1 MLPETGILQAD
12 IDHVVICFVEVP
24 MRIALGIVGMLLA
37 WVGAFLPPI
46 QALFPKISLIFY
58 YKQQLVRRLFYLS
71 GAVLV
76 ILSMLFGEGM
86 FTYIAL
92 VVVVLFIGM
101 TEFLMIP
108 SKVIPPL
115 DRSIS
120 KTIQPGDLS
129 GEAMLIGIELGG
141 SSRAYPFSLLTP
153 HHIINDSLGEIPV
166 AATYCPA
173 CRSGY
178 IYNPVVKGWRLTF
191 EPVTVRRRNMVMKD
205 RETGSVWQHE
215 TGLCL
220 MGEFIG
226 EQLEILPSEMCNWSS
241 WYSEHP
247 DTTVCFPPEG
257 YRHPSPL
264 GFFFEKF
271 LDHGPEHVV
280 GPGITRLDRRL
291 GQHEFII
298 GIIVGGVPKAYPLTR
313 LVEQGTIKD
322 TVAGVPV
329 TLVYDKKADRVRA
342 FAGKSQASTEEDAR
356 LEPIPIVRQWWLAW
370 SEYHPESDLY

>member
-1 MLPETGILQAD
+1 MG
-12 IDHVVICFVEVP
+12 
-24 MRIALGIVGMLLA
+24 IALGIAGMLLA
-37 WVGAFLPPI
+37 WIGAFFPPI
-46 QALFPKISLIFY
+46 QALFPKLSLYFY
-58 YKQQLVRRLFYLS
+58 YKQQLVRRLFYLA

-76 ILSMLFGEGM
+76 ILSMFFGPGR
-86 FTYIAL
+86 FIYIAL
-92 VVVVLFIGM
+92 LVVILFMVM
-101 TEFLMIP
+101 TEFLMVP
-108 SKVIPPL
+108 NKVIPPL

-120 KTIQPGDLS
+120 KTIKPGDLS
-129 GEAMLIGIELGG
+129 GEALVIGIVMKGL
-141 SSRAYPFSLLTP
+141 SRAYPLSLLTP

-178 IYNPVVKGWRLTF
+178 IYNPVVRGRRLTF

-220 MGEFIG
+220 IGELKG
-226 EQLEILPSEMCNWSS
+226 EQLQILPSEMCNWTT
-241 WYSEHP
+241 WFSEHP
-247 DTTVCFPPEG
+247 DTTVCFPPDG

-280 GPGITRLDRRL
+280 GPGITKLDKRL

-298 GIIVGGVPKAYPLTR
+298 GIIVGGIPKAYPLAR
-313 LVEQGTIKD
+313 LIEQGTIKD
-322 TVAGVPV
+322 TVAGISV
-329 TLVYDKKADRVRA
+329 TLVYDKKANRVKA
-342 FAGKSQASTEEDAR
+342 FTEIEKRSKEDHTQ

-370 SEYHPESDLY
+370 SEYHPESDLFD

>member
-1 MLPETGILQAD
+1 
-12 IDHVVICFVEVP
+12 
-24 MRIALGIVGMLLA
+24 MRLTLGIAGMLLA
-37 WVGAFLPPI
+37 WIAVFLPPM
-46 QALFPKISLIFY
+46 QALFPKISIFFY
-58 YKQQLVRRLFYLS
+58 YKQLLVRRLFYLA

-76 ILSMLFGEGM
+76 ILSMLFGLGI

-92 VVVVLFIGM
+92 LVVILFMIM
-101 TEFLMIP
+101 TEFLMVP
-108 SKVIPPL
+108 NKVIPPL
-115 DRSIS
+115 DHSIS
-120 KTIQPGDLS
+120 KIIKPGDLS
-129 GEAMLIGIELGG
+129 GEALLIGIEMGG
-141 SSRAYPFSLLTP
+141 LSRAYPFSLLTP

-178 IYNPVVKGWRLTF
+178 IYNPVVRGRRLTF

-215 TGLCL
+215 NGLCL
-220 MGEFIG
+220 MGEFKG
-226 EQLEILPSEMCNWSS
+226 EQLGILPSEMCNWSA
-241 WYSEHP
+241 WLSEHP

-280 GPGITRLDRRL
+280 GPGITKLDKRL
-291 GQHEFII
+291 GQHDFII
-298 GIIVGGVPKAYPLTR
+298 GIIVSGIPKAYPLAC

-322 TVAGVPV
+322 RVAGVSV
-329 TLVYDKKADRVRA
+329 ILLYDKKADRVKA
-342 FAGKSQASTEEDAR
+342 FAGKGQGSNEDVTQ
-356 LEPIPIVRQWWLAW
+356 LEPIPVVRQWWLAW
-370 SEYHPESDLY
+370 SEYHPGSDIFE

>member
-1 MLPETGILQAD
+1 
-12 IDHVVICFVEVP
+12 

-37 WVGAFLPPI
+37 WIGAFFPPI
-46 QALFPKISLIFY
+46 QALFPKMSLFFY
-58 YKQQLVRRLFYLS
+58 YRQQLVRRLFYLA
-71 GAVLV
+71 GAVVV
-76 ILSMLFGEGM
+76 ILSMLFGRGM

-92 VVVVLFIGM
+92 LVVILFMVM
-101 TEFLMIP
+101 TEFLMVP
-108 SKVIPPL
+108 NKVIPPL

-120 KTIQPGDLS
+120 KVIKPGDLS
-129 GEAMLIGIELGG
+129 GEALVIGIEMGG
-141 SSRAYPFSLLTP
+141 LSRAYPLSLLTP

-178 IYNPVVKGWRLTF
+178 IYNPVVRGRRLTF

-220 MGEFIG
+220 IG
-226 EQLEILPSEMCNWSS
+226 ELKGDQLEILPSEMCNWTT
-241 WYSEHP
+241 WFSEHP
-247 DTTVCFPPEG
+247 NTTVCFPPEG

-280 GPGITRLDRRL
+280 GPGITKIDKRL

-298 GIIVGGVPKAYPLTR
+298 GIIVSGIPKAYSLAR
-313 LVEQGTIKD
+313 LIEQGTIKD
-322 TVAGVPV
+322 TVADIPV
-329 TLVYDKKADRVRA
+329 TLIYDKKANRVKA
-342 FAGKSQASTEEDAR
+342 FTEIEKRSIEDPAQF
-356 LEPIPIVRQWWLAW
+356 EAIPVVRQWWLAW
-370 SEYHPESDLY
+370 SEYHPESGLFD